1 MEDQLNNWEICR
13 ERVELLVSTL
23 TSEMNKTLDNG
34 KSKSDL
40 KKNPLLV
47 FRMGAI
53 TVIAANRLRKF
64 GRRSVRGFIT
74 YDSTNGQNNILVCT
88 GGTKALTAVQ
98 GKKTLSDDNKCTF
111 IFLNFQISK
120 FVVIIL

>member
-1 MEDQLNNWEICR
+1 MEEQLNNWDVCR

-34 KSKSDL
+34 KSKLDM

-53 TVIAANRLRKF
+53 VVIAANRLRKF
-64 GRRSVRGFIT
+64 GRRSARGFIT

-88 GGTKALTAVQ
+88 GGTKALNGAQ
-98 GKKTLSDDNKCTF
+98 GKETLNVALTYIDLF
-111 IFLNFQISK
+111 E
-120 FVVIIL
+120 

>member
-1 MEDQLNNWEICR
+1 MEDQLNNWDICR

-34 KSKSDL
+34 KSKSEL

-53 TVIAANRLRKF
+53 AVIAANRLRRF
-64 GRRSVRGFIT
+64 GRRSARGFIT

-88 GGTKALTAVQ
+88 GGTKAFTLTQ
-98 GKKTLSDDNKCTF
+98 GNNSH
-111 IFLNFQISK
+111 ISLFEIY
-120 FVVIIL
+120 FVNINSCYEC